1 MLAQSE
7 NLDPDSNDLTPDLVV
22 PDYDDEA
29 MWEAMAALADHDADE
44 HDSED
49 DA

>member
-1 MLAQSE
+1 VATSKKLSDGLE
-7 NLDPDSNDLTPDLVV
+7 PDLVV

-44 HDSED
+44 DNCSQN